1 MHEPPRKNLA
11 ARMGGWSARHR
22 WAALG
27 LWFAFVIAAIAGGT
41 AAGQINIPDARLG
54 DGQSGH
60 VNRLIDDAGFDKHA
74 NEMVLVQSD
83 SLTVHDSAFR
93 AAIGDTVRT
102 LAQTDNVTNIED
114 PLNGDSANV
123 SKDGH
128 SALVRFD
135 VPGDE
140 TELETRIVP
149 IMDRIEGVQKQ
160 NPDVSVRQFGDAS
173 AAHTM
178 KEMSDSDLKKA
189 GNLSLPLTL
198 IILIIA
204 FGALVAAGIPVLL
217 AFSAVLATFGLN
229 SLVSHLIP
237 SQDIASEMILMIGM
251 AVGVDYS
258 LFYLQRGR
266 QERAAT
272 KRVDVA
278 RIKQANEQLR
288 DAKRS
293 HDPEAIVAA
302 KKAVHDAKASSRAHR
317 LAALDIAASTSG
329 QAVLISG
336 ITVLIAMAGMLVSG
350 NDTFIAL
357 AIASMLVVAA
367 AMIGSLTGLPAI
379 ISLLGDR
386 VERGRVSRITAPL
399 RWVTRRGNRVAGESA
414 RRQGAGWGAIVDR
427 VLRRPLVSVI
437 VAGGVLLALA
447 VPALSIKT
455 ETPTFKFLPH
465 DSQLVQTYNDVQ
477 TAFPGDGD
485 PAIVAIK
492 ADDVTSPETRA
503 AIADFKK
510 EAVASGQASLP
521 MNVEVNPDNTVA
533 TITVPIAGDGS
544 NQASRDA
551 VTALRDT
558 IIPATLDK
566 VPGSDVG
573 VTGSTAG
580 SMDFNSLMKVR
591 TPLVFVF
598 VLGLAF
604 ILMLLTFRSIVIPIK
619 AIVLNLLSVGA
630 AYGILVM
637 VFQKGWGESL
647 LGFQSTGTIA
657 NWLPLFLFV
666 VLFGLSMD
674 YHVFILSRVKEL
686 VDNGMRTEDAVSRG
700 IKDTAGTVT
709 SAAIVMVVVFG
720 LFATLSML
728 DVKQMGFGAAVAVL
742 LDATIIRAVLL
753 PATMKLLGE
762 WNWYLPRWLDW
773 LPTIN
778 HGSDSSL
785 PETEAARA

>member
-1 MHEPPRKNLA
+1 
-11 ARMGGWSARHR
+11 
-22 WAALG
+22 
-27 LWFAFVIAAIAGGT
+27 
-41 AAGQINIPDARLG
+41 
-54 DGQSGH
+54 
-60 VNRLIDDAGFDKHA
+60 
-74 NEMVLVQSD
+74 
-83 SLTVHDSAFR
+83 
-93 AAIGDTVRT
+93 
-102 LAQTDNVTNIED
+102 
-114 PLNGDSANV
+114 
-123 SKDGH
+123 
-128 SALVRFD
+128 
-135 VPGDE
+135 
-140 TELETRIVP
+140 
-149 IMDRIEGVQKQ
+149 
-160 NPDVSVRQFGDAS
+160 
-173 AAHTM
+173 
-178 KEMSDSDLKKA
+178 
-189 GNLSLPLTL
+189 
-198 IILIIA
+198 
-204 FGALVAAGIPVLL
+204 
-217 AFSAVLATFGLN
+217 
-229 SLVSHLIP
+229 
-237 SQDIASEMILMIGM
+237 
-251 AVGVDYS
+251 
-258 LFYLQRGR
+258 
-266 QERAAT
+266 
-272 KRVDVA
+272 
-278 RIKQANEQLR
+278 
-288 DAKRS
+288 
-293 HDPEAIVAA
+293 
-302 KKAVHDAKASSRAHR
+302 
-317 LAALDIAASTSG
+317 
-329 QAVLISG
+329 
-336 ITVLIAMAGMLVSG
+336 
-350 NDTFIAL
+350 
-357 AIASMLVVAA
+357 VV
-367 AMIGSLTGLPAI
+367 
-379 ISLLGDR
+379 
-386 VERGRVSRITAPL
+386 
-399 RWVTRRGNRVAGESA
+399 
-414 RRQGAGWGAIVDR
+414 
-427 VLRRPLVSVI
+427 

-510 EAVASGQASLP
+510 EAVASGQASMP